1 MNEGGGCWTALQSPL
16 HPPARGPDKADTV
29 LRSQR
34 GSGMANHV
42 LGKVAKASGTCQ
54 LGQERRRA
62 VSTQICCLDLEDC
75 DSSLQENKMP

>member
-1 MNEGGGCWTALQSPL
+1 MRGVGAGQPCSVPCT
-16 HPPARGPDKADTV
+16 PPARGPDKADTGA
-29 LRSQR
+29 RSQR
-34 GSGMANHV
+34 GSGMGNYI

-62 VSTQICCLDLEDC
+62 VSIQICCLELENC